1 MAPGGPSMPGALGT
15 GHAGNA
21 PLWDSPEG
29 SGYGGPGRPTQM
41 PGGPGEQGWPGR
53 SDPYPT
59 GGYPT
64 DPGYGTYQ
72 SGQFSGLP
80 YSEQQPQQ
88 TDRFGRPLGQGGP
101 PPGLGGQG
109 GPGGPGGQGM
119 QGGQGGYSD
128 MLGGGFP
135 PSDYGY
141 PQADDRHPEGGP
153 GAGPQYGGP
162 APRPGQGI
170 YDEEPRSGYGQDY
183 YEGGYEDGRF
193 R

>member
-1 MAPGGPSMPGALGT
+1 MPGVPGA
-15 GHAGNA
+15 GHGGNV

-29 SGYGGPGRPTQM
+29 AGYGGPSRPTQM
-41 PGGPGEQGWPGR
+41 PDGPGGSGR
-53 SDPYPT
+53 TTPYPT

-64 DPGYGTYQ
+64 DPGYGAGTYQ
-72 SGQFSGLP
+72 SGRFGGLP
-80 YSEQQPQQ
+80 YSDHLPQQ

-101 PPGLGGQG
+101 PQSPGGQA
-109 GPGGPGGQGM
+109 GPGGPGVPGGQGM
-119 QGGQGGYSD
+119 PGGQGGYSD
-128 MLGGGFP
+128 MLGGSLP

-141 PQADDRHPEGGP
+141 PQVEDWRPEGERP

-162 APRPGQGI
+162 APRPGQGP
-170 YDEEPRSGYGQDY
+170 YDEEPRPGYGQDY